1 MRVIALINPAAG
13 SVGPEGTRRIRH
25 ALSDAGHHL
34 AEIVPFDPT
43 AGPAQVRELVAKQP
57 DLLIVWG
64 GDGTHR
70 TVLSVCGRSFDKVLL
85 LPGGTMNLLTRWL
98 HAAKPWNAVLR
109 AALRKATT
117 RKLDAGDV
125 DGKLFFCAM
134 IAGVPAEVARAR
146 EDLRTGD
153 VGKAMHD
160 VGIALED
167 ASHIH
172 LTTKLDDGNELSAGN
187 VVAALVG
194 PLAQS
199 AGRMD
204 IVRLNMPTNMGA
216 LGVAWSCLRSDW
228 HRPASAGLRSAR
240 TFTIVDNDGRD
251 IPAMMDGEQV
261 SVGARFTAHFA
272 ENAAACIVGAP

>member
-1 MRVIALINPAAG
+1 MKTIALINPAAG
-13 SVGPEGTRRIRH
+13 SVGPDGGQRIRH
-25 ALSDAGHHL
+25 ALANAGHHHV
-34 AEIVPFDPT
+34 EIVLFDPT
-43 AGPAQVRELVAKQP
+43 AGQAQVRELIAKQP

-70 TVLSVCGRSFDKVLL
+70 TALSACGRSFDKVLL

-98 HAAKPWNAVLR
+98 HAARPWDAVLR
-109 AALRKATT
+109 AVLRKSAR

-125 DGKLFFCAM
+125 DDKLFFCAM

-146 EDLRTGD
+146 EDLRIGN
-153 VGKAMHD
+153 VGQAMHD
-160 VGIALED
+160 FGVALDD

-172 LTTKLDDGNELSAGN
+172 LRTKLDDGNDLPAGN

-204 IVRLNMPTNMGA
+204 IVRLDVPTNMGA
-216 LGVAWSCLRSDW
+216 LGLAWSCLRSDW
-228 HRPASAGLRSAR
+228 HRPAREALRSAHA
-240 TFTIVDNDGRD
+240 FTIVDDNGRD

-261 SVGARFTAHFA
+261 SVGACFTAHFV
-272 ENAAACIVGAP
+272 ENAAACLVAAP